1 MNDELKKAWMP
12 HGVWLRCLTLVLCGC
27 FTQGVAAAGPPLERV
42 TLQLKWTHAF
52 QFAGYYAAVAQG
64 YYRDAGLDVQIVEA
78 TPGVD
83 PIRQV
88 IEGQA
93 HFGVGTSSLLLE
105 RNAGK
110 PVVVLAVIFQ
120 HSPYVLIA
128 RYDNATQGIHDL
140 IGKRIMLEPQS
151 DEILAYLKAEGIP
164 LERITRVEHSYDVQD
179 LITGRVD
186 ALAGYVIN
194 QPYDLDRANFHYQLY
209 TPRSAGID
217 FYGDNLFTTAQEL
230 RAHPARVK
238 AFRAASLRGWHYAM
252 DHPEEIADVIF
263 TRYSQRHTRDYY
275 LFEAHQM
282 LSLMHPEL
290 LEIGYMYPGR
300 WRHMAD
306 TYADIGMMKPGFD
319 LKGFLYDPNPPPP
332 DLRWLLRCMGVAAL
346 VLVLVAALAVY
357 IQRINTRL
365 RREAADHTRAAQA
378 LCESELQKNAILNG
392 ITANIALVDRELKI
406 LWVNNAAAAS
416 VNQRAADM
424 VGKACYAFWGDPA
437 MPCADCPSLRALQTG
452 QSQHKIMQ
460 TPDGRIWDEGGEP
473 IFDQAG
479 NVVAAIE
486 IAQDITARTQ
496 TEELARQKTALLKSI
511 MESPQ
516 GVIMFA
522 LDGTYCYTEFTLS
535 HQETMRRIWGAEI
548 AVGMNMLEAISDPAD
563 RAKAQGNFDR
573 ALQGERL
580 LLVEDYG
587 DSTRQRTYYENR
599 YSPIFDARG
608 AVAGVTVFVIDI
620 TARVQAEAALRASE
634 ERLAF
639 ALEGANDGIWDV
651 DLRTNSVYLSPRGCE
666 LLGYAPGAYAAST
679 EHWHALVHPDDLPA
693 TQAALDQYLSGRA
706 PLFQVEQRLRTHRG
720 EYLWM
725 LARGKVSGRD
735 NAGNPV
741 RMTGTHSD
749 ITARKRAEKE
759 LRASEERYRSILKA
773 SPDAIFITDIKDG
786 RHLMVSP
793 GAMAMFGGAH
803 EDELVGHLLTDCII
817 PEDRARATANVA
829 RLLHG
834 DWLGPIAY
842 RGLRVD
848 GTIFDLEV
856 NAEVIRDAMGQPIQT
871 IAIARDITERKR
883 AQEELLKMQKLQ
895 SVGTLAGGIAH
906 DFNNILMGLFGNIS
920 LAKDEFPAGHPGSA
934 LLAEAEQSMHRAVRL
949 TKQLL
954 TFAKGGAPVKEDVSL
969 GPLVEDV
976 ARFDL
981 SGSNVMLQQTSAP
994 DLWPAEVDKGQI
1006 QQVIS
1011 NLVINARQAMPKGG
1025 HLHITLENITLPEQA
1040 LPGLRQGR
1048 YVKICVQDE
1057 GDGIDPKN
1065 IALIFDPYF
1074 TTKQTGSGLGLAT
1087 VYSIIHKHGGHIGV
1101 VSEMGKGTTFTL
1113 YLPASTAAA
1122 ASAPAA
1128 APRLA
1133 MTRAARILV
1142 MDDEDVVRTI
1152 VARMLQSCG
1161 FTVATA
1167 SGGAEALALYRAAQA
1182 AGAPFDAAIMDLTI
1196 PGGIGGKDAI
1206 KDILAMDPHAKVI
1219 VSSGYAD
1226 DPVMANYADY
1236 GFKGVAAKP
1245 YSLHDLQAV
1254 LGQVLQ

>member
-1 MNDELKKAWMP
+1 MSVYVTDEP
-12 HGVWLRCLTLVLCGC
+12 
-27 FTQGVAAAGPPLERV
+27 F
-42 TLQLKWTHAF
+42 
-52 QFAGYYAAVAQG
+52 
-64 YYRDAGLDVQIVEA
+64 
-78 TPGVD
+78 
-83 PIRQV
+83 
-88 IEGQA
+88 
-93 HFGVGTSSLLLE
+93 
-105 RNAGK
+105 
-110 PVVVLAVIFQ
+110 
-120 HSPYVLIA
+120 
-128 RYDNATQGIHDL
+128 
-140 IGKRIMLEPQS
+140 
-151 DEILAYLKAEGIP
+151 
-164 LERITRVEHSYDVQD
+164 
-179 LITGRVD
+179 
-186 ALAGYVIN
+186 
-194 QPYDLDRANFHYQLY
+194 DLDQAGQQYLLYSPRA
-209 TPRSAGID
+209 AGID
-217 FYGDNLFTTAQEL
+217 FYGDNLFTTAALLKEKPDL
-230 RAHPARVK
+230 VK
-238 AFRAASLRGWHYAM
+238 KFRDASLKGWDYAM
-252 DHPEEIADVIF
+252 QHPEEMVQLMYA
-263 TRYSQRHTRDYY
+263 RYSQRHSLEHLR
-275 LFEAHQM
+275 FEA
-282 LSLMHPEL
+282 
-290 LEIGYMYPGR
+290 
-300 WRHMAD
+300 RHMAPLLQTPLVELGHMHAGRWQHIAE
-306 TYADIGMMKPGFD
+306 TYAALGMLPPDFN
-319 LKGFLYDPNPPPP
+319 LAGFLYDPNPPPP
-332 DLRWLLRCMGVAAL
+332 QRGWLYVVTGVTAL
-346 VLVLVAALAVY
+346 VLACLTALAVY

-365 RREAADHTRAAQA
+365 HREAAEHTRAAQA
-378 LCESELQKNAILNG
+378 LRQSELQKNAILNG
-392 ITANIALVDRELKI
+392 ITTNIALVDRELKI
-406 LWVNNAAAAS
+406 LWANNTAAAS
-416 VNQRAADM
+416 ANQRAADM

-460 TPDGRIWDEGGEP
+460 TPDGRIWDESGEP

-479 NVVAAIE
+479 KVVAVIE

-496 TEELARQKTALLKSI
+496 VEELARQKTALLKSI

-522 LDGTYCYTEFTLS
+522 LDGAYRYTEFTLS

-548 AVGMNMLEAISDPAD
+548 AVGINMLEVISDPAD

-620 TARVQAEAALRASE
+620 TTRMQAEAALRASE

-639 ALEGANDGIWDV
+639 ALEGARDGIWDV

-666 LLGYAPGAYAAST
+666 LLGYAPGAYAASV

-693 TQAALDQYLSGRA
+693 TQAALDQYLGGRA
-706 PLFQVEQRLRTHRG
+706 PMFQVEQRLRTHCG
-720 EYLWM
+720 DYLWI
-725 LARGKVSGRD
+725 LARGKISGRD
-735 NAGNPV
+735 TAGNPV
-741 RMTGTHSD
+741 RMTGTHTD
-749 ITARKRAEKE
+749 ITARKRAEEE
-759 LRASEERYRSILKA
+759 LRASEERYRSILNA
-773 SPDAIFITDIKDG
+773 SPDAIFITDMQNG

-793 GAMAMFGGAH
+793 GALAMFGCAH
-803 EDELVGHLLTDCII
+803 ENELVGHLLTDFIV
-817 PEDRARATANVA
+817 PDDRARAAANVA
-829 RLLHG
+829 RVLHG
-834 DWLGPIAY
+834 DGPGPIAF
-842 RGLRVD
+842 RGVRVD
-848 GTIFDLEV
+848 GSIFDFEV
-856 NAEVIRDAMGQPIQT
+856 NGEVIHDATGQPIQM

-920 LAKDEFPAGHPGSA
+920 LAKDEFPKGHPGGA

-969 GPLVEDV
+969 GSLVEDV

-981 SGSNVMLQQTSAP
+981 SGSNVMLRQTPAP

-1006 QQVIS
+1006 QQVVS

-1025 HLHITLENITLPEQA
+1025 MLHITLENVTLPEHA

-1048 YVKICVQDE
+1048 YVKVCVQDE

-1065 IALIFDPYF
+1065 IDLIFDPYF

-1087 VYSIIHKHGGHIGV
+1087 VYSVIHKHGGHIGV
-1101 VSEMGKGTTFTL
+1101 VSEMGKGTTFTF
-1113 YLPASTAAA
+1113 YLPAAAPAPA
-1122 ASAPAA
+1122 AETAPAA

-1142 MDDEDVVRTI
+1142 MDDEDVVRAI

-1167 SGGAEALALYRAAQA
+1167 NGGTEALALYRQAQA
-1182 AGAPFDAAIMDLTI
+1182 AGTPFDAAIMDLTI

-1245 YSLHDLQAV
+1245 YSLHDLQEV